1 MKKLFKNILGDLV
14 TTTSGAALGIPT
26 IQEGL
31 QTLPV
36 DKTTGV
42 LKLII
47 GIGTL
52 ILGLISTTKNAG
64 SENH

>member
-14 TTTSGAALGIPT
+14 TSGSGAALGIPS

-31 QTLPV
+31 QTLPT
-36 DKTTGV
+36 DKATGI
-42 LKLII
+42 LKLVI

-52 ILGLISTTKNAG
+52 ILGLLSSTKNAD
-64 SENH
+64 N